1 MANITGIIEGLKIL
15 RGITSDSEYCCAEH
29 DILYGPGKLEDL
41 TPEEIEALNHYAW
54 YWDEDLES
62 WYTFT

>member
-1 MANITGIIEGLKIL
+1 MANIAGIIEGLEIL
-15 RGITSDSEYCCAEH
+15 RRVTSSDEYCCAEH
-29 DILYGPGKLEDL
+29 DILYGPGKPEDL